1 MTTPMIEKL
10 DRATHQR
17 RWTDELMAWRDEAAE
32 RWAAAWTEWREATEQ
47 FDDAASVTV
56 LPEKWPSV
64 EDLGRWEF
72 AVYFQSLKWLW
83 PSEAI
88 ITMAPPARAK
98 LPAEP
103 IKKQAPSF
111 EVLPNT
117 PTNVVVGWIPR
128 RPSDV
133 MAELYEQRF
142 NPVQQYMDAD
152 SGDDMPGRWPIQHDP
167 RLLALAEEH
176 AQRRSQVQ
184 TGPQGRFGRWL
195 DEQLQRP
202 GRWWRRKQA
211 ERDARMGLED

>member
-17 RWTDELMAWRDEAAE
+17 RWTDELMTWRDEAAE

-72 AVYFQSLKWLW
+72 AAYFQSLKWLW

-103 IKKQAPSF
+103 I
-111 EVLPNT
+111 
-117 PTNVVVGWIPR
+117 VGWISR

-133 MAELYEQRF
+133 MAEMYEQRF
-142 NPVQQYMDAD
+142 NPVQEYMDAD
-152 SGDDMPGRWPIQHDP
+152 TGDDMPGVPALVPAMEGTYLMP
-167 RLLALAEEH
+167 RPVEQA
-176 AQRRSQVQ
+176 
-184 TGPQGRFGRWL
+184 GPQGRFARWL
-195 DEQLQRP
+195 DEQLQRAE
-202 GRWWRRKQA
+202 RWWRGKQA
-211 ERDARMGLED
+211 ARDARMGVGDE